1 MNSKAYEL
9 QLTSEENN
17 LTELLSFVKERLA
30 EAGYSLKMQRQIATA
45 AEEVFVNIAHYAYEP
60 EIGPVCVGMEL
71 TDMPDA
77 VTLTFADTGMPFN
90 PLEKQDPDVS
100 LPGEEREIGGLGIFM
115 TKMIMDEMTY
125 EYSKGQNILSMRKC
139 FGEGD

>member
-1 MNSKAYEL
+1 MGKKLGIGPLEWIYWNRVLIHSEKETSFERKKSLMNSK
-9 QLTSEENN
+9 
-17 LTELLSFVKERLA
+17 
-30 EAGYSLKMQRQIATA
+30 
-45 AEEVFVNIAHYAYEP
+45 AYEP
-60 EIGPVCVGMEL
+60 EIGPVRVGMEF

-77 VTLTFADTGMPFN
+77 VTLIFADSGMPFN

-125 EYSKGQNILSMRKC
+125 EYSKGQNILSMKKC